1 MPFLSEAVGSG
12 WVSSHSARAGTVG
25 SIPVSL
31 PPCGFIAAT
40 MDLTVVAPAQRHG
53 ELIAYFSPACAV
65 LREPQ
70 TMGIGGPTAAI

>member
-1 MPFLSEAVGSG
+1 M
-12 WVSSHSARAGTVG
+12 ARQPQRPRANRR
-25 SIPVSL
+25 IDADSL
-31 PPCGFIAAT
+31 PPCGFIAAA
-40 MDLTVVAPAQRHG
+40 MDLTVVPPAQRHG

>member
-1 MPFLSEAVGSG
+1 MARQPQR
-12 WVSSHSARAGTVG
+12 ARANRRIDADLSSTMRLHCR
-25 SIPVSL
+25 S
-31 PPCGFIAAT
+31 